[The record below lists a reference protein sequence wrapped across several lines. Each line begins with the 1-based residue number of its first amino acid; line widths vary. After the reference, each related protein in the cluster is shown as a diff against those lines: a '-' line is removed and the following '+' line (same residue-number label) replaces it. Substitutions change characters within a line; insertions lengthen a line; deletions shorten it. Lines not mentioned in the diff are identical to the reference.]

1 MARYALILIKW
12 VGRPSKLPRGWLP
25 YRTSIRKTCAV
36 DDRLDHRSGGWA
48 GKACPPERADSPDHL
63 AGRTRRS
70 SSQLRATSGRLHWSL
85 QCPFV
90 AERRWWVQDVQKKH
104 RLSLKT
110 SGLPTRTAPLVHVLV
125 CPEPSH
131 HGSDEQVFGAKQQFC
146 TGPGPLRSR
155 FANKRRT
162 AVMF

>member
-90 AERRWWVQDVQKKH
+90 AERRWWVQDVQKKTPPVPENF
-104 RLSLKT
+104 RPSNADCPSCSC
-110 SGLPTRTAPLVHVLV
+110 SGLPGTQP
-125 CPEPSH
+125 PW
-131 HGSDEQVFGAKQQFC
+131 Q
-146 TGPGPLRSR
+146 
-155 FANKRRT
+155 RRT
-162 AVMF
+162 SVWRKATILHGARATKKSICQ